1 MAKQPTVAE
10 LRRALLHLIGAVN
23 QLRQIAGDF
32 PLIDRDLRAA
42 VDILVPP
49 DADEQKSGAG

>member
-49 DADEQKSGAG
+49 DADEQKPGAG